1 MVEAQPIL
9 VMRDIVKDY
18 GEGRARALDS
28 VNLSVDAGAF
38 AAIIGP
44 SGSGKS
50 TLLNLIGLLDR
61 PTQGTMQMLGAD
73 VLALTPGQLTAFR
86 GSKLGFVF
94 QFHHLLPGFTAAEN
108 VMLPLMAHAGRE
120 RAGMRSKA
128 LETLALVGMEHL
140 ADAAVPKLSGGQQQR
155 VAMARALAAD
165 PVLLLAD
172 EPTGNLDTRN
182 ADEIFTLLRR
192 LNQDKGLTVLVVTHD
207 SRLAARCDRRIEVVD
222 GHVRP

>member
-73 VLALTPGQLTAFR
+73 VLALTAIYVDVIGA
-86 GSKLGFVF
+86 VF
-94 QFHHLLPGFTAAEN
+94 E
-108 VMLPLMAHAGRE
+108 
-120 RAGMRSKA
+120 S
-128 LETLALVGMEHL
+128 
-140 ADAAVPKLSGGQQQR
+140 
-155 VAMARALAAD
+155 
-165 PVLLLAD
+165 
-172 EPTGNLDTRN
+172 
-182 ADEIFTLLRR
+182 
-192 LNQDKGLTVLVVTHD
+192 
-207 SRLAARCDRRIEVVD
+207 
-222 GHVRP
+222 